1 MGISGKPYN
10 LLENY
15 LLRRIQRVSLNGQTS
30 SWRPVLAGVLQ
41 SSILGPL
48 LFLVY
53 INDLPN
59 GLKSNAKLFADDSSL
74 FTIFKDKNE
83 SANILNDD
91 LLLISN
97 WTYKWKMLFN
107 PDPNKPAQELLL
119 SRKSQI
125 QNYSTLSLNNIQVE
139 RSTYHKHLGVI
150 LDEKLN
156 FKEHTN
162 SVISKVDKGISVIK
176 TLRHTLPRKSLL
188 TIYKAF

>member
-1 MGISGKPYN
+1 
-10 LLENY
+10 
-15 LLRRIQRVSLNGQTS
+15 
-30 SWRPVLAGVLQ
+30 
-41 SSILGPL
+41 
-48 LFLVY
+48 
-53 INDLPN
+53 
-59 GLKSNAKLFADDSSL
+59 
-74 FTIFKDKNE
+74 
-83 SANILNDD
+83 
-91 LLLISN
+91 
-97 WTYKWKMLFN
+97 MLFN
-107 PDPNKPAQELLL
+107 PDTNKPAQELLL

>member
-59 GLKSNAKLFADDSSL
+59 GLKSNAKLFADDSSF
-74 FTIFKDKNE
+74 FTIFKDENE

-97 WTYKWKMLFN
+97 WAYKWKMLFN

-150 LDEKLN
+150 LDGKLN

>member
-125 QNYSTLSLNNIQVE
+125 QNHSALSLNHIQVE
-139 RSTYHKHLGVI
+139 RSSYHKHLGVI